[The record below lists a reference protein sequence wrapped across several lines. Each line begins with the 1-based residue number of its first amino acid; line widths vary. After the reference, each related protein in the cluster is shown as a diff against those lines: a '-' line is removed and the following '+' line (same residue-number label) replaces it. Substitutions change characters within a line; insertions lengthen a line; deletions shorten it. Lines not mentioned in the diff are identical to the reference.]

1 MIQAGLSGSWH
12 TLLTQLLLTSLLPH
26 SMSVKDNR
34 LESASVIR
42 WCRWTQVVS
51 VKSNIK
57 ECVANRMI
65 GKWLP
70 NVCVSLCGEG
80 FLPVFPALSFRWWG
94 GLLWQNFFVLAY
106 FIVWI
111 KWGGGGWGSTRNQE
125 QEEKVSISKNSP
137 QKVRVCYQKS
147 VFPQELFYLGSKEKT
162 LLLFLKE
169 RYRF

>member
-51 VKSNIK
+51 VKSRIK

-80 FLPVFPALSFRWWG
+80 FLPVYPALSFSLMGWITLAKLYCSGVISLFGLNG
-94 GLLWQNFFVLAY
+94 GV
-106 FIVWI
+106 
-111 KWGGGGWGSTRNQE
+111 GGSTRNQE
-125 QEEKVSISKNSP
+125 REKKVSISKSSP

-147 VFPQELFYLGSKEKT
+147 VFPQELFYLGSKEKR

-169 RYRF
+169 RHRL

>member
-57 ECVANRMI
+57 ESVANRMI

-80 FLPVFPALSFRWWG
+80 FLPVYLALSFRWWG
-94 GLLWQNFFVLAY
+94 GLLWQNFIVLAY

-111 KWGGGGWGSTRNQE
+111 KWGCWGSTRNQE
-125 QEEKVSISKNSP
+125 QEKKCQFPKIAHRKWEFVIKKVFSP
-137 QKVRVCYQKS
+137 KSYFTLVPKKRRSCY
-147 VFPQELFYLGSKEKT
+147 F
-162 LLLFLKE
+162 
-169 RYRF
+169 